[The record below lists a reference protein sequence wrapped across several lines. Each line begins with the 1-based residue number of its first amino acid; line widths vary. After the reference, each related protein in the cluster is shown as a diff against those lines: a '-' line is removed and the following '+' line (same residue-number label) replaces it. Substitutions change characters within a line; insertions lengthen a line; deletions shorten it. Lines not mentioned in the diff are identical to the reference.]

1 MHQGWKVGSARS
13 LKLFLTSD
21 RLEIS
26 GKPDG
31 ENQASFDPYKEIKSQ
46 MGKELS
52 VIQTAEVDLTPII
65 ESRLFL
71 EKCIQEVE
79 QLLQA
84 SSVSGPPA
92 DLGVEKH
99 EDFSN
104 QSQLPDHL
112 SAMEMTKSQYSDIH
126 TSAPQQQPNSSKKN
140 RSKSP
145 KQGKTSNPAQ
155 PEIRPWKHMEPFAG
169 HLATLRSVIFISPKM
184 VVTGGDDGTVKRWN
198 LGLCKNGKKQ
208 GGSIVTVTHRGHQG
222 AVSALAFDSITGRVF
237 STGQDQTIRV
247 WGNEVPP
254 LGQLLGHQGLVW
266 DLAIDVPSR
275 LLASASSD
283 GTVKIWDISKED
295 YEDDCL
301 VMTIGYD
308 EGESS
313 ETSSIPTATA
323 VTFIENGSKLVIGY
337 DNAAIHIINLKENVV
352 LREISNTLDSL
363 GLQAAG
369 GQDPQAAPDLT
380 VNGITYLPTHNTII
394 TAHPCGLIRV
404 FDLGT
409 GALVKEWWAHEGG
422 ACCVALSPDFK
433 ELMTGGSEG
442 LVKFWNVEQD
452 YKETQT
458 LEVHDI
464 DATEGVLHVGY
475 YNAQE
480 CGQKINEQYLAAS
493 VGGDTRLH
501 VYEK

>member
-1 MHQGWKVGSARS
+1 MEEF
-13 LKLFLTSD
+13 FLIID
-21 RLEIS
+21 RYESS
-26 GKPDG
+26 GKLG
-31 ENQASFDPYKEIKSQ
+31 EKNDVSFDPYREIKSRL
-46 MGKELS
+46 GKELS

-65 ESRLFL
+65 ESRIFL

-84 SSVSGPPA
+84 SSVSCAPTE
-92 DLGVEKH
+92 LGVQKH
-99 EDFSN
+99 EVFSN
-104 QSQLPDHL
+104 PSQLPEHL
-112 SAMEMTKSQYSDIH
+112 NNVEASNSQFSDVH
-126 TSAPQQQPNSSKKN
+126 TSAPQQQLNSSRKP

-145 KQGKTSNPAQ
+145 KKSKTINSASS
-155 PEIRPWKHMEPFAG
+155 EIRQWKHRGPYPG
-169 HLATLRSVIFISPKM
+169 HLATIRSVIFISPTM
-184 VVTGGDDGTVKRWN
+184 VVTGGDDGTIKRWD
-198 LGLCKNGKKQ
+198 LELSKNGRKQ
-208 GGSIVTVTHRGHQG
+208 GSIVSLTHRGHQG

-254 LGQLLGHQGLVW
+254 LGQLLGHEGLVW

-283 GTVKIWDISKED
+283 GSVKIWDISKED

-313 ETSSIPTATA
+313 ERISMPTATA
-323 VTFIENGSKLVIGY
+323 ITFIENGSKLVIGY
-337 DNAAIHIINLKENVV
+337 DNAAIHIIDLKENVV
-352 LREISNTLDSL
+352 MREISNTLGAL
-363 GLQAAG
+363 RPPTG
-369 GQDPQAAPDLT
+369 GQEPQATADLT
-380 VNGITYLPTHNTII
+380 VNGIAYLPTRNVII

-422 ACCVALSPDFK
+422 ACCVVLSPDFR
-433 ELMTGGSEG
+433 ELLTGGSEG

-452 YKETQT
+452 YKEKQA

-464 DATEGVLHVGY
+464 NATEGVLHAGY

-480 CGQKINEQYLAAS
+480 CGQKTNEKYLAAS